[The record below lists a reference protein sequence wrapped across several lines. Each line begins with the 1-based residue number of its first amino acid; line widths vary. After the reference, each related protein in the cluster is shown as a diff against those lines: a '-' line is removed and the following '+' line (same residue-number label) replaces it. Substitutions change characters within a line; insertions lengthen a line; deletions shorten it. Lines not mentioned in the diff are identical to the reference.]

1 MVNARLALAVGVLV
15 SNAIFCC
22 GQNVQRAYLDS
33 GAHTAALPSKDS
45 SSVSAP
51 PLETIPIVVNATIE
65 VNGQQLESRQKD
77 EIAPHHAS
85 REDILSSAGTY
96 GDFSRYLQLFP
107 GVVFNNDESDD
118 LIVRGGNPIEN
129 LYMVD
134 GIEVPNINHLSTEGT
149 TGGLVSMIDTGSIQG
164 VDLRTGGYDSSYPER
179 LSSIVSIN
187 TKQLGNGQRREQ
199 VEVGTVGAGGL
210 VEIPL
215 PGRGGI
221 LASGHRSLLNLFTN
235 DIGLNGVPI
244 YENGLATATLN
255 PSESDKLTFLSLSG
269 DDSIAIQ
276 PCAADWLETNTINT
290 QYAGWRTT
298 NGLRWQ
304 HLYSRDSFG
313 IVTLSDSEQHQ
324 NIHQQDQFLGAQAMM
339 EKWNTCDVPATDFTP
354 QTVYQELTNDG
365 QTSVHYD
372 FFSQFGSRINLKTGA
387 VGTLHRF
394 NYNVAQPAGE
404 QSPLSLNPAR
414 SDATSFAPHLSS
426 GETGFYAEGTLQLTN
441 RLTANFGGRAQTFA
455 LDGSSSI
462 TPRAGINYQI
472 SEHTG
477 LYGAFG
483 NYAQLPPAI
492 YLLSYQ
498 QNRDLKPIRA
508 RHYIVGANLWE
519 SPALHA
525 KIEAYKKEYRDYPV
539 STEYP
544 SLSLAN
550 MVDNLGQ
557 QFIWLP
563 FISSGLGHSEGI
575 ELSADS
581 HMAGH
586 LFTQFNVAYA
596 RSEYAGLDGI
606 FRPGNFDY
614 PFVGNTAM
622 TYRSGKRYEASARYE
637 YSTGR
642 PYTPFLLSDSITQDR
657 PIYDTSKINA
667 VRGPVYSRLDFQ
679 VERSFF
685 FSDRRLAI
693 YGGFENAF
701 NRQNL
706 LAYEFMPR
714 CVSVRSCMQYS
725 DGDPVTAIYQIPLF
739 PNFGVRYWF

>member
-1 MVNARLALAVGVLV
+1 MGNAKLAIAVGALL
-15 SNAIFCC
+15 SNAVVCW
-22 GQNVQRAYLDS
+22 GQNVERAYLDS
-33 GAHTAALPSKDS
+33 ETHSVALSPKGS
-45 SSVSAP
+45 SNAP
-51 PLETIPIVVNATIE
+51 ALPLETKPIVVHSTVE
-65 VNGQQLESRQKD
+65 VSGQQPDNKLKEV
-77 EIAPHHAS
+77 APHHAS

-107 GVVFNNDESDD
+107 GVTFNNDESDD

-129 LYMVD
+129 LYLVD

-179 LSSIVSIN
+179 LSSIVSIQ
-187 TKQLGNGQRREQ
+187 TKQLDGRRREQ
-199 VEVGTVGAGGL
+199 AEVSTVGAGGL

-215 PGRGGI
+215 RNHGGV

-235 DIGLNGVPI
+235 NIGLNGVPI
-244 YENGLATATLN
+244 YENGLMTATLN
-255 PSESDKLTFLSLSG
+255 ASTSDKITFLSLTG
-269 DDSIAIQ
+269 DDSIGIQ
-276 PCAADWLETNTINT
+276 PCAKDILETNTINT

-304 HLYSRDSFG
+304 HLYSRDAFG
-313 IVTLSDSEQHQ
+313 VVTLSDSEQHQ
-324 NIHQQDQFLGAQAMM
+324 NIHQQDQYFGTQAVT
-339 EKWNTCDVPATDFTP
+339 EKWSTCDAPATAFTP

-372 FFSQFGSRINLKTGA
+372 YFSQFGSRINLKTGA
-387 VGTLHRF
+387 VGTLRRF
-394 NYNVAQPAGE
+394 NYNVTQPAGA
-404 QSPLSLNPAR
+404 QSPLSLDPAR

-426 GETGFYAEGTLQLTN
+426 GETGFYAEGSLQVTK
-441 RLTANFGGRAQTFA
+441 RLTANFGGRGQTFA

-462 TPRAGINYQI
+462 TPRAGINYQL

-492 YLLSYQ
+492 YLFSYQ
-498 QNRDLKPIRA
+498 QNRDLKPIRG
-508 RHYIVGANLWE
+508 RHYILGANLWD
-519 SPALHA
+519 SHSLHA
-525 KIEAYKKEYRDYPV
+525 KIEAYKKQYWDYPV

-563 FISSGLGHSEGI
+563 FVSSGLGRSEGV

-581 HMAGH
+581 RMAAH

-596 RSEYAGLDGI
+596 RSQFAGLDGV

-614 PFVGNTAM
+614 PFVGNAAL
-622 TYRSGKRYEASARYE
+622 TYRSGKRYEASGRYE

-642 PYTPFLLSDSITQDR
+642 PYTPFLLSASIQQNR
-657 PIYDTSKINA
+657 PIYDTTKINK

-679 VERSFF
+679 VDRYFF
-685 FSDRRLAI
+685 IGDRRLAI
-693 YGGFENAF
+693 YGGLENAF
-701 NRQNL
+701 NRENL
-706 LAYEFMPR
+706 LAYEWMPR
-714 CVSVRSCMQYS
+714 CAVNASC
-725 DGDPVTAIYQIPLF
+725 VTNRGLIAPIYQIPLF